1 MAKYRLNDQLEYL
14 LKDYLDQEGLERD
27 AVVNQAIKEY
37 LIKKMGKKEIARLLK
52 EEAAEENYSL
62 ERLLDTN
69 FDSWLEL

>member
-14 LKDYLDQEGLERD
+14 LKDYLDQEGLKRD
-27 AVVNQAIKEY
+27 AVVNQAVKEY

-62 ERLLDTN
+62 ERLLGTN

>member
-1 MAKYRLNDQLEYL
+1 MAKCRLNDQLEYL
-14 LKDYLDQEGLERD
+14 LKDYLDQEGLKRD
-27 AVVNQAIKEY
+27 AVVNQAVKEY

-62 ERLLDTN
+62 ERLLGTN

>member
-1 MAKYRLNDQLEYL
+1 MAKCRLNDQLEYL
-14 LKDYLDQEGLERD
+14 LKDYLNQEGLERD
-27 AVVNQAIKEY
+27 AVINQAVKEY

>member
-1 MAKYRLNDQLEYL
+1 MAKCRLNDQLEYL
-14 LKDYLDQEGLERD
+14 LKDYLNQEGLERD
-27 AVVNQAIKEY
+27 AVINQAVKEY

-62 ERLLDTN
+62 ERLLGTN

>member
-52 EEAAEENYSL
+52 EEAAKENYSL

>member
-1 MAKYRLNDQLEYL
+1 MAKCRLNDQLEYL
-14 LKDYLDQEGLERD
+14 LKDYLDQEGLKRD
-27 AVVNQAIKEY
+27 AVVNQAVKEY

>member
-52 EEAAEENYSL
+52 EEAAEENYNL
-62 ERLLDTN
+62 ERLLGTN

>member
-1 MAKYRLNDQLEYL
+1 MAKCRLNDQLEYL

-27 AVVNQAIKEY
+27 AVVNQAVKEY

-52 EEAAEENYSL
+52 EEATEENYSL

>member
-1 MAKYRLNDQLEYL
+1 MAKCRLNDQLEYL
-14 LKDYLDQEGLERD
+14 LKDYLNQEGLKRD
-27 AVVNQAIKEY
+27 AVINQAVKEY